1 MTEFPG
7 LKVEGG
13 PYTPPVSVQY
23 TVRTVRVAQVSA
35 VVFFFFGEQIF
46 AKLGKAPPA
55 VLGQMHDNK
64 LATAGA
70 IYGLDVLAQTGVAV
84 PPEPRQSRAFT
95 AIAMRCALSRA
106 LAHRGA
112 RPASRPSARSEVDQR
127 FRDHVQRSHA
137 SFEAQDWPVSGSW
150 RDRGEFKGDHG
161 QGGWRCCRAHW
172 CHSVERNTTA
182 MVAPRTA
189 RRMARRTLRL

>member
-70 IYGLDVLAQTGVAV
+70 IYGLDVLAQTAKSINAFEITYNGHMLHSKLKTGQFPDLGEIVANLKAIMV
-84 PPEPRQSRAFT
+84 KEGGAAAAPTGAT
-95 AIAMRCALSRA
+95 A
-106 LAHRGA
+106 
-112 RPASRPSARSEVDQR
+112 
-127 FRDHVQRSHA
+127 
-137 SFEAQDWPVSGSW
+137 
-150 RDRGEFKGDHG
+150 
-161 QGGWRCCRAHW
+161 
-172 CHSVERNTTA
+172 
-182 MVAPRTA
+182 
-189 RRMARRTLRL
+189 